1 MKVLPFSIPKPGFAR
16 LIYQEDHEP
25 VFYNKLHQHK
35 EIQISYLVKGSGT
48 LIVADAL
55 KTYKTGDIFVIG
67 GDVPHVFKSDEPR
80 GEPSYMKSL
89 FFDRESFGAGFFDL
103 EETSE
108 LKLFFERSRLGM
120 QVVGDQQ
127 PIRDIFD
134 ALAEASKL
142 SRFIALLQILKL
154 LTQVEVVPLSA
165 SDLSLQLSSKDGQ
178 RLREVFEYTMQYYQ
192 NDIRLERIAEVA
204 NMTKTAFCKYFK
216 KRTNKTYNQF
226 LNEYRV
232 EMVNKALQADSEESI
247 AQLAYEHGFGSISN
261 FNKTFK
267 RLKGIPPSAV

>member
-67 GDVPHVFKSDEPR
+67 SDVPHVFKSDEPR